1 MAIFDSIISEAAERF
16 GLGDK
21 AGPLV
26 GALLSMITSNEG
38 GGLAGF
44 ISKFTG
50 AGMGD
55 LVNSWISTGDS
66 QPISE
71 NQLSSVLGG
80 DVISGIADKVGIPG
94 SLASSALAFILPGVI
109 DKLTP
114 DGIVPTSLPDT
125 IINYIGGLTGLLGK
139 GVSGVADAAGSVVS
153 GAADLAGKGLDAAG
167 DLASGAAGLAGKGID
182 AAGDLASGAVGA
194 VGAGLAGAAGV
205 GVAGARAAANM
216 AEDTAKSGMSW
227 LLKLLPLLLL
237 ALIAFLAYNYCNS
250 STPTTPVVTTSPT
263 VAVPKI
269 DSSIQ
274 VTNVDG
280 RYKVNATVST
290 EAEKAELIKHLD
302 AAYGAGKY
310 DANIKV
316 DSNAKPAGWL
326 AKLGDALKELKAG
339 AELSIVGSA
348 ITISGLAKDAA
359 AALQAK
365 LGSIFGTGFNINTR
379 ILDAAAAVKD
389 AAAATAGA
397 LAGIHTGSTDEL
409 VKALNLQII
418 NFASGSNAIPKE
430 NEEMLKKSAAAIK
443 AAAAGTKLEVG
454 GYTDNKGAAAG
465 NLTLSQKRAAAVLTY
480 LVKNGVKA
488 DALMAKGHGAD
499 NPRASNDTEEG
510 RFQNRRIEFSVA
522 K

>member
-1 MAIFDSIISEAAERF
+1 MAIFDSIISEVAGKF

-26 GALLSMITSNEG
+26 GALLSMITSSEG

-55 LVNSWISTGDS
+55 LVNSWISTGES
-66 QPISE
+66 HPISE
-71 NQLSSVLGG
+71 NQLSSVLGS
-80 DVISGIADKVGIPG
+80 DAINGIADKVGIPS
-94 SLASSALAFILPGVI
+94 SLASSALAYLLPSVI

-125 IINYIGGLTGLLGK
+125 IMNYIGSLTGLLGK
-139 GVSGVADAAGSVVS
+139 GVSGVTDAAGSVVS
-153 GAADLAGKGLDAAG
+153 GAADLAGKGVDAVG

-194 VGAGLAGAAGV
+194 VGAGLAGAGAV
-205 GVAGARAAANM
+205 GMAGAKAAANL
-216 AEDTAKSGMSW
+216 AEDTAKSGVSW

-237 ALIAFLAYNYCNS
+237 ALIAFLIYNYCNS
-250 STPTTPVVTTSPT
+250 TTPTTPVVTTSPT

-269 DSSIQ
+269 ESSLQ
-274 VTNVDG
+274 VVNVDG
-280 RYKVNATVST
+280 KYKVNATVST
-290 EAEKAELIKHLD
+290 EAEKADLIKHLD
-302 AAYGAGKY
+302 IAYGAGKY
-310 DANIKV
+310 EANIKV

-326 AKLGDALKELKAG
+326 AKLGDALKELKLPG
-339 AELSIVGSA
+339 SELSIAGSA

-365 LGSIFGTGFNINTR
+365 LGSIFGTGFKYSTK

-389 AAAATAGA
+389 AALAAAGA
-397 LAGIHTGSTDEL
+397 LAGVHSTDEL

-418 NFASGSNAIPKE
+418 NFASGSNGIPKE
-430 NEEMLKKSAAAIK
+430 NEELLKKSAEAIK
-443 AAAAGTKLEVG
+443 AAPAGTKLEVG

-465 NLTLSQKRAAAVLTY
+465 NLALSQKRAAAVLAY
-480 LVKNGVKA
+480 LVKSGVKA
-488 DALMAKGHGAD
+488 DILTAKGHGAD
-499 NPRASNDTEEG
+499 NPKASNDTEEG

>member
-1 MAIFDSIISEAAERF
+1 MAIFDSIISEVAEKF

-26 GALLSMITSNEG
+26 GALLSMITSSEG

-66 QPISE
+66 HPISE
-71 NQLSSVLGG
+71 NQLNSVLGG
-80 DVISGIADKVGIPG
+80 DAISGIADKVGIPS
-94 SLASSALAFILPGVI
+94 SLASSALAFLLPSVI
-109 DKLTP
+109 SKLTP

-125 IINYIGGLTGLLGK
+125 IMNYIGGLTGMFGK
-139 GVSGVADAAGSVVS
+139 GVSGVTDAAGSVAS
-153 GAADLAGKGLDAAG
+153 GAADLAGRGI
-167 DLASGAAGLAGKGID
+167 GAAGNLAT
-182 AAGDLASGAVGA
+182 
-194 VGAGLAGAAGV
+194 GAAGAGAT

-237 ALIAFLAYNYCNS
+237 AVFAYLAYQYCNTT
-250 STPTTPVVTTSPT
+250 TPTTPVVTTSPT
-263 VAVPKI
+263 VAIPKI
-269 DSSIQ
+269 ESSLN
-274 VTNVDG
+274 VVNVDG
-280 RYKVNATVST
+280 KYKVNATVST
-290 EAEKAELIKHLD
+290 EAEKADLIKHLD

-310 DANIKV
+310 EANIKV

-326 AKLGDALKELKAG
+326 AKLGDALKELKLPG
-339 AELSIVGSA
+339 SELSIAGSA

-365 LGSIFGTGFNINTR
+365 LGSIFGTGFNINTK

-389 AAAATAGA
+389 AALATAGA
-397 LAGIHTGSTDEL
+397 LAGVHNTDEL

-430 NEEMLKKSAAAIK
+430 NEEILKKSAAAIV
-443 AAAAGTKLEVG
+443 AAPAGTKLEVG

-465 NLTLSQKRAAAVLTY
+465 NLALSQKRAAAVMAY

-488 DALMAKGHGAD
+488 DALTAKGHGAD
-499 NPRASNDTEEG
+499 NPKASNDTEEG